1 MALPFF
7 VKIIWDNAD
16 GKGKDCNHFARVNML
31 APNIK
36 FVTVT
41 MYDFGAQT
49 QKVEPLNSK

>member
-1 MALPFF
+1 
-7 VKIIWDNAD
+7 
-16 GKGKDCNHFARVNML
+16 ML

-49 QKVEPLNSK
+49 QSWASKARIKLHANFSQDDGFFK